1 MGKNCYFRYY
11 IFIIIFCMI
20 LYKKTFIISIITIL
34 LILAAAYGFMLYKIA
49 DPFGLPIPAQ
59 TTQPFVTTVEKQGN
73 KLMVKRSGADLVSI
87 PTASYFNNASVLLET
102 SSSVYV
108 GGYYEAGE
116 EGYNLFGTRYSP
128 VFEIN
133 LATKKIKTFTR
144 DSSSLVNLSGDAQWF
159 VWLSFADQKHSLVL
173 ENIVSGQEVI
183 LPIEN
188 GYTQAGDVFF
198 SPDNTKFAYA
208 AAVGFP
214 GKESG
219 TVYSVDVATQKT
231 QVIKKTS
238 ETGTFFRVLRWKND
252 RDIYYDLFTPYPT
265 K

>member
-1 MGKNCYFRYY
+1 MNFSKKRL
-11 IFIIIFCMI
+11 FIIIIAGI
-20 LYKKTFIISIITIL
+20 LVILSGIYAFVFYK
-34 LILAAAYGFMLYKIA
+34 MA
-49 DPFGLPIPAQ
+49 DSPGLPVPAES
-59 TTQPFVTTVEKQGN
+59 TLPKVTTIEKQGN
-73 KLMVKRSGADLVSI
+73 KLLVKHSNVDLVSV
-87 PTASYFNNASVLLET
+87 PTASYFNSASVLLET

-108 GGYYEAGE
+108 GGYYESAE

-144 DSSSLVNLSGDAQWF
+144 DSSSLVNLSSDAKWF
-159 VWLSFADQKHSLVL
+159 VWLSFANQKHTLVL
-173 ENIVSGQEVI
+173 QNILSGQEVI

-238 ETGTFFRVLRWKND
+238 ETGTFFRVLRWKNNK
-252 RDIYYDLFTPYPT
+252 DIYYDLLTPYRT